1 MPKRE
6 TPVTDVIQ
14 LAQKLV
20 RFQSFGGQ
28 IEPVFDYLHAALSGM
43 ALTSACWIVP
53 KPVLLPSFMP
63 PPAKEKAVCC
73 LPDILTLL
81 LPAPK
86 PIGKTGPLPE
96 K

>member
-28 IEPVFDYLHAALSGM
+28 IEPVFDYLHAA
-43 ALTSACWIVP
+43 
-53 KPVLLPSFMP
+53 
-63 PPAKEKAVCC
+63 
-73 LPDILTLL
+73 
-81 LPAPK
+81 
-86 PIGKTGPLPE
+86 
-96 K
+96 